1 MPTDQSHPIKVRRI
15 SIVNLMV
22 TPFRGVGIFELVGV
36 LAVRCGRMWR
46 GFSLFAELLLAGA
59 VGVHDPELVS
69 PFVVGDSGA
78 VG

>member
-1 MPTDQSHPIKVRRI
+1 MVLGCVHGSSWSPFLWVGCVRW
-15 SIVNLMV
+15 
-22 TPFRGVGIFELVGV
+22 
-36 LAVRCGRMWR
+36 VRLRLPG
-46 GFSLFAELLLAGA
+46 GGYLFAELLLAGA

>member
-1 MPTDQSHPIKVRRI
+1 MVWIRGGDRSLPSDPIV
-15 SIVNLMV
+15 
-22 TPFRGVGIFELVGV
+22 VGQV
-36 LAVRCGRMWR
+36 L
-46 GFSLFAELLLAGA
+46 SLFAELLLVGA